1 MVRGVNGT
9 VLNDN
14 GNPQI
19 GRVGWREESGGRS
32 DVDGL
37 NVTPCCI
44 LGQERLARDPI
55 LHLDIGRC
63 HFVEVV

>member
-1 MVRGVNGT
+1 LNQKGQFVDSDQLGIVAMVRGVNGT
-9 VLNDN
+9 VLNDS

-37 NVTPCCI
+37 DVTPCCI
-44 LGQERLARDPI
+44 LGQER
-55 LHLDIGRC
+55 
-63 HFVEVV
+63 